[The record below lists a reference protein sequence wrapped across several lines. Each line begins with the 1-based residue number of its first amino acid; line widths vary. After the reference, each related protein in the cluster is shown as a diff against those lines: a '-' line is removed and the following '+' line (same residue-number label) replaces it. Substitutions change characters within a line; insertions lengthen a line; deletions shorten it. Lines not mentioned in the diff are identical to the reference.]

1 MQLYSW
7 TYDKLSSTVW
17 QRVAHG
23 RPVARYTGLL
33 ERTQWLDAQAIE
45 RLQVDALRALLRH
58 AGAHIPYYRE
68 VFARVGFDPRGVTT
82 RADLAQLPLLTREV
96 VRERAAD
103 LVPAARGRSHV
114 KETSGTT
121 GAPMRF
127 EYCNDSESW
136 RQAVRL
142 RGYGWAG
149 YRQGQPTLFY
159 WGGVQSEVLR
169 GFAGVK
175 TVLDRALRR
184 EVYVDAGQRGEAAME
199 KTARL
204 IERMRP
210 HIVIGYTQALALF
223 ARWVDETRR
232 RRWGDVP
239 VICGA
244 EAVLP
249 DDRAILTRVFGPRIF
264 ETYGSRE
271 VMLMS
276 AECSAHEGMHLSEEN
291 VLLEVVRGGTA
302 APAGEPGEV
311 VVTDL
316 HNYAMPLI
324 RYANGDMATLA
335 RPGVC
340 GCGRWLR
347 RLERVDGRVVD
358 TLRDAHGKAIP
369 GAVFVWI
376 MIGQEGM
383 VRQYQLVQHA
393 TGAATLKIV
402 PGPRWSHER
411 FAPTAARLASRFE
424 GLPLRVVTVPEIPPG
439 ASGKLRPVV
448 VEPA

>member
-7 TYDKLSSTVW
+7 TYDKLASGVW

-23 RPVARYTGLL
+23 RPVARYAAFL
-33 ERTQWLDAQAIE
+33 ERTQWLDADAIE
-45 RLQVDALRALLRH
+45 RLQLIELRALLRH
-58 AGAHIPYYRE
+58 AAGRIPYYRDL
-68 VFARVGFDPRGVTT
+68 FARIGFDPRDVRS
-82 RADLAQLPLLTREV
+82 RADIEQLPLLTRDV

-103 LVPAARGRSHV
+103 LVLPARGRSFV

-121 GAPMRF
+121 GTPMRI

-149 YRQGQPTLFY
+149 YRQGQPALFY

-169 GFAGVK
+169 GLAGLK
-175 TVLDRALRR
+175 TLLDRALRR

-223 ARWVDETRR
+223 ARWVHETGR
-232 RRWGDVP
+232 RRWDDVP

-249 DDRAILTRVFGPRIF
+249 DDRAVLARAFGPRVF

-271 VMLMS
+271 VMLMA
-276 AECSAHEGMHLSEEN
+276 AECSAHAGMHLSEEN
-291 VLLEVVRGGTA
+291 LLLEVVRGGKA
-302 APAGEPGEV
+302 APDTEAGEV

-316 HNYAMPLI
+316 HNLAMPLI
-324 RYANGDMATLA
+324 RYVNGDIATLA
-335 RPGVC
+335 PREVC
-340 GCGRWLR
+340 RCGRSLR
-347 RLERVDGRVVD
+347 RLERVDGRTVD
-358 TLRDAHGKAIP
+358 TLRDAQGRGIP
-369 GAVFVWI
+369 GAVIVWM

-383 VRQYQLVQHA
+383 VRQYQLVQQR
-393 TGAATLKIV
+393 TGEATLKIV
-402 PGPRWSHER
+402 PGPKWSQER
-411 FAPTAARLASRFE
+411 FAPTAARLASRLE
-424 GLPLRVVTVPEIPPG
+424 GLPFRVVTVREIPPA

-448 VEPA
+448 VESS